1 MLGAFPELD
10 ARLSWNVPQLQ
21 RDGKY
26 VLGLSAAKKHLS
38 VSPWSTDVIEDF
50 RPRLEQRF
58 TVTKNL
64 FQVPV
69 DWEIDEAL
77 LTDLVRARLA
87 ELEQLSDADG
97 RSISSITLPSGS
109 RRYTTTTPANAPLP
123 LISTGRVEITSTP
136 AARSRPYSS
145 RSPVTSSAMCAV
157 PACV

>member
-1 MLGAFPELD
+1 MSPARFGSVEDYLASLEAPKARTLGAVIDFVLGAFPELD
-10 ARLSWNVPQLQ
+10 VRLSWNVPQLQ

-87 ELEQLSDADG
+87 ELD
-97 RSISSITLPSGS
+97 
-109 RRYTTTTPANAPLP
+109 
-123 LISTGRVEITSTP
+123 
-136 AARSRPYSS
+136 
-145 RSPVTSSAMCAV
+145 
-157 PACV
+157 